1 VQHSKFVALLIAIF
15 SCSTFGCGGSDIDD
29 RGQRVG
35 VTGEV
40 KLDGQPL
47 SNARIVFISDE
58 GAGTVKATALIEN
71 GTYWID
77 DTKGPLPGNAKV
89 KIHPEL
95 MELELL
101 EAAKDGDRYKSVETS
116 PVNIPARYN
125 SRTELTAPVSSED
138 ENIFYFDLASK

>member
-1 VQHSKFVALLIAIF
+1 MQHSKFVALLIAIL

-29 RGQRVG
+29 RGQRVS

-71 GTYWID
+71 GTYSID
-77 DTKGPLPGNAKV
+77 ETNGPLPGNARV
-89 KIHPEL
+89 EIHPEL
-95 MELELL
+95 MELEIL

-116 PVNIPARYN
+116 PVSIPARYN

-138 ENIFYFDLASK
+138 ENIFDFDLASK